1 MHTKGKLKYLRSKKK
16 HKDDLFLYT
25 DAHNLPD
32 GFIGKLYGFGIHD
45 ETANAQRLVKCWN
58 EYDSLKAKADVCDEL
73 VELLKDTWEFLLVP
87 ATHHGGQ
94 TCIIS
99 ASQMKIQRDKI
110 EQALAKAERIE

>member
-1 MHTKGKLKYLRSKKK
+1 MEQKHIELICEAVHKAYCDERLKQHRETYWTGGDYNKLDEATKDYDRETVKAVLK
-16 HKDDLFLYT
+16 
-25 DAHNLPD
+25 AIN
-32 GFIGKLYGFGIHD
+32 
-45 ETANAQRLVKCWN
+45 
-58 EYDSLKAKADVCDEL
+58 YDSLKAKADVCDEL